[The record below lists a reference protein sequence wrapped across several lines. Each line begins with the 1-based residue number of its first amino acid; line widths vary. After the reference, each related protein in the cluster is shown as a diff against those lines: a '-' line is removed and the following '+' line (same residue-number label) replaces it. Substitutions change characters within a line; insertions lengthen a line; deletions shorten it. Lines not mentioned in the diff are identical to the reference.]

1 MRSSNT
7 IWPPHFSP
15 DVVPRAPTSDAL
27 SSICVGLEAWRRGLT
42 VTFHSGSLNLYT
54 ISDGDHS
61 VHFNCA
67 LPTSVTSREDAMRL
81 RRKWVTN
88 EILESN
94 GLRVPRSVMF
104 NIFEASEDE
113 IRGYV
118 ERIGYPLV
126 VKPNTGSVG
135 RGVFID
141 LRTWREVQDSLRLL
155 EKMEVNDVIMQSH
168 HDGADLRVPVIGN
181 QVIGAARRLPANV
194 TGDGV
199 HTIGE
204 LIQAKN
210 RMRRRNPF
218 LSKGAIKMDHEIER

>member
-1 MRSSNT
+1 
-7 IWPPHFSP
+7 
-15 DVVPRAPTSDAL
+15 
-27 SSICVGLEAWRRGLT
+27 
-42 VTFHSGSLNLYT
+42 
-54 ISDGDHS
+54 
-61 VHFNCA
+61 NCA

-168 HDGADLRVPVIGN
+168 HDGADLRVLVIGN
-181 QVIGAARRLPANV
+181 QVIGDARRLPANV

-218 LSKGAIKMDHEIER
+218 LSKGAIKMDHEIERCLREQRFKVDSIPASEEHVYLRKVA

>member
-1 MRSSNT
+1 
-7 IWPPHFSP
+7 
-15 DVVPRAPTSDAL
+15 
-27 SSICVGLEAWRRGLT
+27 
-42 VTFHSGSLNLYT
+42 
-54 ISDGDHS
+54 
-61 VHFNCA
+61 
-67 LPTSVTSREDAMRL
+67 
-81 RRKWVTN
+81 
-88 EILESN
+88 
-94 GLRVPRSVMF
+94 
-104 NIFEASEDE
+104 
-113 IRGYV
+113 
-118 ERIGYPLV
+118 V

-168 HDGADLRVPVIGN
+168 HDGADLRVLVIGN

-218 LSKGAIKMDHEIER
+218 LSKGAIKMDHELERCLREQRFKVDSIPASEEHVYLRKVANASAGGDVVDVTEELPEDIKSAAVKAVSVMPNIVIAGVDILHDAPSGNYVIIEMNRRPHIGL